1 MTTQP
6 HDLKKLREVAEGL
19 AKPAYWFTAG
29 FDDRTGYWFSG
40 SSDGHEGEN
49 DLPFV
54 ASKAILALLD
64 AYEASARDAEALRVE
79 NKSLKSSVLKLYELA
94 RRTLHIAYVWNDH
107 NFPHPKSLCRATA
120 EEYGFTSFDDANNF
134 LEDAR
139 HATQGD

>member
-6 HDLKKLREVAEGL
+6 PDLKKLREVAEGL

-29 FDDRTGYWFSG
+29 FDDRTGHWFSG

-49 DLPFV
+49 DLPFI

-64 AYEASARDAEALRVE
+64 AYEASARDADRLDWLDGQAEA
-79 NKSLKSSVLKLYELA
+79 
-94 RRTLHIAYVWNDH
+94 
-107 NFPHPKSLCRATA
+107 
-120 EEYGFTSFDDANNF
+120 YGFEDCHEGNRGTLDGPFNTAREAIDATR
-134 LEDAR
+134 EYIDAR